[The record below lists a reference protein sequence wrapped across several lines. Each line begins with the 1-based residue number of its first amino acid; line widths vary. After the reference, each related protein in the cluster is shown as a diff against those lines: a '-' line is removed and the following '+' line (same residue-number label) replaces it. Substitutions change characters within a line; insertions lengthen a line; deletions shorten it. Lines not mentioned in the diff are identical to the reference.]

1 MPGWKMCCDPDSIAW
16 EQQVQ
21 ANNYLHSLARA
32 GHRRLKDSTRPA
44 GVPMSN
50 VLQCLATSENDAGL
64 DQHKNSCAEGSLCIL
79 AAS

>member
-21 ANNYLHSLARA
+21 ANNYLQRLAQA

-44 GVPMSN
+44 GILKSN
-50 VLQCLATSENDAGL
+50 VLRCLATNENDASF
-64 DQHKNSCAEGSLCIL
+64 DQLKTHVPRDRSAY
-79 AAS
+79 